1 MKMLIQLSLI
11 ALLTAALPLSIVW
24 VSNDANK
31 YRKLI
36 LVTLFL
42 TFDLI
47 MFGAFTRLTDS
58 GLGCPDWPGCY
69 GAANPFIAHADI
81 QAAQTAMPDGPVTHF
96 KAWVEMIHRYLA
108 MAVGVLVL
116 AQMIIAWIK
125 RKQFEGAPFFATALF
140 LFVCLQG
147 AFGMWTVTLKL
158 QPVIVT
164 IHLLLGM
171 GLFAMLVWM
180 LARTQPAHGTIQ
192 TDVEISPPMNAPYS
206 APSPVPRE
214 RVGER
219 VVAMLRPLIQ
229 FRFSQESGQKLKWP
243 ARIAWLIVLIQ
254 IALGGWVSTNYAV
267 LACTDY
273 PLCQGALI
281 PPMDFEHGFS
291 LWRELGMTA
300 HGDYLSFAA
309 LTSIHWIHRNFAWL
323 VVLSSTYVAIRALK
337 SPRLRNIAKAIL
349 LVLLV
354 QFGTGLATILFNW
367 PLAIAVVHN
376 GGAALLLGLLT
387 VLNCRVQMPTDE
399 EGVAKGLEELR
410 FGSRSPHVHDV
421 RRAPQTQKVGSS
433 NPFATPSER
442 RGA

>member
-1 MKMLIQLSLI
+1 MLIQLSLI
-11 ALLTAALPLSIVW
+11 AVLIAAVPLSVVW

-81 QAAQTAMPDGPVTHF
+81 QAAQTAMPSGPVTHF

-108 MAVGVLVL
+108 MAVGVLIF
-116 AQMIIAWIK
+116 AQMIIAWKK

-158 QPVIVT
+158 QPIIVT
-164 IHLLLGM
+164 SHLLLGM
-171 GLFAMLVWM
+171 GLLAMLVWASEDGRQRAEDSN
-180 LARTQPAHGTIQ
+180 LHA
-192 TDVEISPPMNAPYS
+192 
-206 APSPVPRE
+206 
-214 RVGER
+214 
-219 VVAMLRPLIQ
+219 LR
-229 FRFSQESGQKLKWP
+229 WP
-243 ARIAWLIVLIQ
+243 AGIAWLILFIQ

-267 LACTDY
+267 LACTSY

-300 HGDYLSFAA
+300 QGDYLSFAA
-309 LTSIHWIHRNFAWL
+309 LTAIHWVHRNFAWL
-323 VVLSSTYVAIRALK
+323 VAISAAYVAIRALK
-337 SPRLRNIAKAIL
+337 LADLSNIAKAIL
-349 LVLLV
+349 AVLLL
-354 QFGTGLATILFNW
+354 QFVSGLATILFKW
-367 PLAIAVVHN
+367 PLVVAVLHN

-387 VLNCRVQMPTDE
+387 VLNCRVQ
-399 EGVAKGLEELR
+399 L
-410 FGSRSPHVHDV
+410 SR
-421 RRAPQTQKVGSS
+421 R
-433 NPFATPSER
+433 
-442 RGA
+442 